1 MADDNLSTLLYDEV
15 DQYKL
20 MIMNNRLQQSL
31 SIWRQQAT
39 KLEMLLTDCMDY
51 QCLKRELDV
60 FVKCMDNVDDVSTNL
75 YDLYPDI
82 DHDDNMLIDIEN
94 CEIDHH
100 NLIKQMNSKLRRL
113 AEDAK
118 SNVSKVSN
126 LSSHNSGRSDIHMQ
140 AAATAAELE
149 VKLHYMHTGL
159 YSEMVANQCELDQI
173 RTERELAIAKAR
185 LRAVNEVHDS
195 DAMSQT
201 LERLP
206 DANYIESV
214 MQGDFVHNPGNEVD
228 SQFDGNGVVPPGD
241 CGIDDMSQL
250 LERLPDANCVDGLMQ
265 GDFVHN
271 PGNEVDS
278 QFDGNGVVP
287 PGDCGID
294 DMSQL
299 LERLPDANCV
309 DGLMQGDFVHNPGNE
324 VDSQFDG
331 NGVVPPGDCGID
343 DMSQLL
349 ERLPDANCVDGLMQ
363 GDFVHNPGNE
373 VDSQF
378 DGNGVVPPGDCGIDD
393 MSQLLERLPDANCV
407 DGLMQGDSVHNPG
420 NELDTRFEANG
431 VVSPGGCFGTSSCGS
446 LKPTL
451 LQCPIYDAP
460 TVVGSAQRQLPCPL
474 DVRFGE
480 PFVVGNAFSDKV
492 DNIDTWHGSVS
503 RVDLG
508 LRSFPDCPSQCET
521 TIANLGPFGDD
532 REMQTLQNQ
541 RSEWMVHRIAPLQE
555 VEVALLI
562 GHNCSEALMSR
573 DVVPSL
579 NNEPYAQGHFWAGA

>member
-82 DHDDNMLIDIEN
+82 DHDDNMLIYIEN
-94 CEIDHH
+94 CEIDHY

-140 AAATAAELE
+140 ATATAAELE

-159 YSEMVANQCELDQI
+159 YSEMVAKQCELDQI

-206 DANYIESV
+206 YANYIESV
-214 MQGDFVHNPGNEVD
+214 MQGKCVNNPGNEVD
-228 SQFDGNGVVPPGD
+228 SRFEGNGVLTP
-241 CGIDDMSQL
+241 
-250 LERLPDANCVDGLMQ
+250 
-265 GDFVHN
+265 
-271 PGNEVDS
+271 
-278 QFDGNGVVP
+278 
-287 PGDCGID
+287 
-294 DMSQL
+294 
-299 LERLPDANCV
+299 
-309 DGLMQGDFVHNPGNE
+309 
-324 VDSQFDG
+324 
-331 NGVVPPGDCGID
+331 

-407 DGLMQGDSVHNPG
+407 DGLMQGDSVHNSG
-420 NELDTRFEANG
+420 NELDTRFEGNG

-446 LKPTL
+446 LKSTL

-474 DVRFGE
+474 DVRFCE

-541 RSEWMVHRIAPLQE
+541 RSEWMVHRFAPLQE

-579 NNEPYAQGHFWAGA
+579 NNEPYDTES

>member
-20 MIMNNRLQQSL
+20 MNMNNRLQQSL

-149 VKLHYMHTGL
+149 VTLHYMHTGL

-214 MQGDFVHNPGNEVD
+214 MQGKCVNNPGNEVD
-228 SQFDGNGVVPPGD
+228 SRFEGNGVLTP
-241 CGIDDMSQL
+241 DMLQL
-250 LERLPDANCVDGLMQ
+250 LERLPDANCVDGPMQ
-265 GDFVHN
+265 GDFVHT
-271 PGNEVDS
+271 
-278 QFDGNGVVP
+278 
-287 PGDCGID
+287 
-294 DMSQL
+294 
-299 LERLPDANCV
+299 
-309 DGLMQGDFVHNPGNE
+309 
-324 VDSQFDG
+324 
-331 NGVVPPGDCGID
+331 
-343 DMSQLL
+343 
-349 ERLPDANCVDGLMQ
+349 
-363 GDFVHNPGNE
+363 PGNE

-446 LKPTL
+446 LKSTL

-503 RVDLG
+503 RVDLC

-555 VEVALLI
+555 VEIALLI

>member
-1 MADDNLSTLLYDEV
+1 
-15 DQYKL
+15 
-20 MIMNNRLQQSL
+20 
-31 SIWRQQAT
+31 
-39 KLEMLLTDCMDY
+39 MLLTDCMDY

-94 CEIDHH
+94 CEIDHY
-100 NLIKQMNSKLRRL
+100 NLIKQMNSKIRRL

-159 YSEMVANQCELDQI
+159 YSEMVAKQCELDQI
-173 RTERELAIAKAR
+173 RTERELGIAKAR

-206 DANYIESV
+206 YANYIESV
-214 MQGDFVHNPGNEVD
+214 MEGKCVNNPGNEVD
-228 SQFDGNGVVPPGD
+228 SRFEGNGVLTP
-241 CGIDDMSQL
+241 
-250 LERLPDANCVDGLMQ
+250 
-265 GDFVHN
+265 
-271 PGNEVDS
+271 
-278 QFDGNGVVP
+278 
-287 PGDCGID
+287 
-294 DMSQL
+294 
-299 LERLPDANCV
+299 
-309 DGLMQGDFVHNPGNE
+309 
-324 VDSQFDG
+324 
-331 NGVVPPGDCGID
+331 

-420 NELDTRFEANG
+420 NELDTRFEGNG

-446 LKPTL
+446 LKSTL

-541 RSEWMVHRIAPLQE
+541 RSEWMVHRFAPLQE

-573 DVVPSL
+573 VVVPSL

>member
-51 QCLKRELDV
+51 QWLKRELDV

-214 MQGDFVHNPGNEVD
+214 MQGKCVNNPGNEVD

-349 ERLPDANCVDGLMQ
+349 K
-363 GDFVHNPGNE
+363 
-373 VDSQF
+373 
-378 DGNGVVPPGDCGIDD
+378 
-393 MSQLLERLPDANCV
+393 RLPDANCV

-420 NELDTRFEANG
+420 NELDTRFGANG

-446 LKPTL
+446 LKSTL
-451 LQCPIYDAP
+451 LQCPMYDAP
-460 TVVGSAQRQLPCPL
+460 TVVGSAQRQLPGPL

-541 RSEWMVHRIAPLQE
+541 RSEWMVHRFAPLQE

-579 NNEPYAQGHFWAGA
+579 NNEPYAQGNFWAGA

>member
-60 FVKCMDNVDDVSTNL
+60 FVKCMDTVDDVSTNL

-185 LRAVNEVHDS
+185 LRAVNDVHDS

-214 MQGDFVHNPGNEVD
+214 MQGKCVNNPGNEVD
-228 SQFDGNGVVPPGD
+228 SRFEGNGVLTP
-241 CGIDDMSQL
+241 
-250 LERLPDANCVDGLMQ
+250 
-265 GDFVHN
+265 
-271 PGNEVDS
+271 
-278 QFDGNGVVP
+278 
-287 PGDCGID
+287 
-294 DMSQL
+294 
-299 LERLPDANCV
+299 
-309 DGLMQGDFVHNPGNE
+309 
-324 VDSQFDG
+324 
-331 NGVVPPGDCGID
+331 

-446 LKPTL
+446 LKSTL

>member
-363 GDFVHNPGNE
+363 GD
-373 VDSQF
+373 
-378 DGNGVVPPGDCGIDD
+378 
-393 MSQLLERLPDANCV
+393 
-407 DGLMQGDSVHNPG
+407 SVHNPG

-446 LKPTL
+446 LKSTL

-460 TVVGSAQRQLPCPL
+460 TVVGSTQRQLPCPL

-541 RSEWMVHRIAPLQE
+541 RSEWMIHRFAPLQE
-555 VEVALLI
+555 VEFALLI

>member
-214 MQGDFVHNPGNEVD
+214 MQGKCVNNPGNEVD
-228 SQFDGNGVVPPGD
+228 SRFEGNGV
-241 CGIDDMSQL
+241 L
-250 LERLPDANCVDGLMQ
+250 T
-265 GDFVHN
+265 H
-271 PGNEVDS
+271 
-278 QFDGNGVVP
+278 
-287 PGDCGID
+287 
-294 DMSQL
+294 
-299 LERLPDANCV
+299 
-309 DGLMQGDFVHNPGNE
+309 
-324 VDSQFDG
+324 
-331 NGVVPPGDCGID
+331 

-446 LKPTL
+446 LKSTL
-451 LQCPIYDAP
+451 VQCPIYDAP

>member
-214 MQGDFVHNPGNEVD
+214 MQGKCVNNPGNEVD
-228 SQFDGNGVVPPGD
+228 SRFEGNGVLTP
-241 CGIDDMSQL
+241 
-250 LERLPDANCVDGLMQ
+250 
-265 GDFVHN
+265 
-271 PGNEVDS
+271 
-278 QFDGNGVVP
+278 
-287 PGDCGID
+287 
-294 DMSQL
+294 
-299 LERLPDANCV
+299 
-309 DGLMQGDFVHNPGNE
+309 
-324 VDSQFDG
+324 
-331 NGVVPPGDCGID
+331 

-446 LKPTL
+446 LKSTL

-460 TVVGSAQRQLPCPL
+460 TVVGSTQRQLPCPL

-521 TIANLGPFGDD
+521 TIANLGPFGND

-541 RSEWMVHRIAPLQE
+541 RSEWMVHRFAPLQE
-555 VEVALLI
+555 VEFALLI

>member
-214 MQGDFVHNPGNEVD
+214 MQGKCVNNPGNEVD
-228 SQFDGNGVVPPGD
+228 SRFEGNRVLTP
-241 CGIDDMSQL
+241 DMSQL
-250 LERLPDANCVDGLMQ
+250 LERLPDANCVNGLMQ

-294 DMSQL
+294 DMSQ
-299 LERLPDANCV
+299 
-309 DGLMQGDFVHNPGNE
+309 
-324 VDSQFDG
+324 
-331 NGVVPPGDCGID
+331 I
-343 DMSQLL
+343 
-349 ERLPDANCVDGLMQ
+349 
-363 GDFVHNPGNE
+363 
-373 VDSQF
+373 
-378 DGNGVVPPGDCGIDD
+378 
-393 MSQLLERLPDANCV
+393 LERLPDANCV

-446 LKPTL
+446 LKSTL

-521 TIANLGPFGDD
+521 TIAKLGPFGDD

-579 NNEPYAQGHFWAGA
+579 NNAPYAQGHFWAGA

>member
-31 SIWRQQAT
+31 SMWRQQAT

-75 YDLYPDI
+75 YDLYPDM

-94 CEIDHH
+94 CEIDHY
-100 NLIKQMNSKLRRL
+100 NLMKQMNSKLRML

-140 AAATAAELE
+140 AAATAAELA

-159 YSEMVANQCELDQI
+159 YSEMVAKQCELDQI

-185 LRAVNEVHDS
+185 LRAVNEVHDA

-206 DANYIESV
+206 YANYIESV
-214 MQGDFVHNPGNEVD
+214 MQGKCVNNPGNEVDSRFEGNGVLTPDMSQLLERLPDAKCVDGLMQGDSVHTPGNEVD

-241 CGIDDMSQL
+241 CGI
-250 LERLPDANCVDGLMQ
+250 N
-265 GDFVHN
+265 
-271 PGNEVDS
+271 
-278 QFDGNGVVP
+278 
-287 PGDCGID
+287 
-294 DMSQL
+294 
-299 LERLPDANCV
+299 
-309 DGLMQGDFVHNPGNE
+309 
-324 VDSQFDG
+324 
-331 NGVVPPGDCGID
+331 
-343 DMSQLL
+343 
-349 ERLPDANCVDGLMQ
+349 
-363 GDFVHNPGNE
+363 
-373 VDSQF
+373 
-378 DGNGVVPPGDCGIDD
+378 D

-420 NELDTRFEANG
+420 NELDIRFEGNG

-446 LKPTL
+446 LKSTL

-508 LRSFPDCPSQCET
+508 LRSFLDCLSQCET
-521 TIANLGPFGDD
+521 TIDNLGPFGDD

-541 RSEWMVHRIAPLQE
+541 RSEWMVHRFAPLQE

-562 GHNCSEALMSR
+562 DHNCSEALMSR

-579 NNEPYAQGHFWAGA
+579 NNEPYAQGHFWAGHSG

>member
-214 MQGDFVHNPGNEVD
+214 MQGKCVNNPGNEVD
-228 SQFDGNGVVPPGD
+228 SRFEGNGVLTP
-241 CGIDDMSQL
+241 DMSQL
-250 LERLPDANCVDGLMQ
+250 P
-265 GDFVHN
+265 
-271 PGNEVDS
+271 
-278 QFDGNGVVP
+278 
-287 PGDCGID
+287 
-294 DMSQL
+294 
-299 LERLPDANCV
+299 
-309 DGLMQGDFVHNPGNE
+309 
-324 VDSQFDG
+324 
-331 NGVVPPGDCGID
+331 
-343 DMSQLL
+343 

-446 LKPTL
+446 LKSTL

-503 RVDLG
+503 RVYLG

>member
-214 MQGDFVHNPGNEVD
+214 MQGKCVNNPGNEVDSRFEGNGVLTPDMSQLLERLPDANYIESLMQGKCVNNPGNEVDSRFEGNGVLTPDMSQLLERLPDANCVDGLMQGDFVHTPGNEVD

-331 NGVVPPGDCGID
+331 NGLVPP
-343 DMSQLL
+343 
-349 ERLPDANCVDGLMQ
+349 
-363 GDFVHNPGNE
+363 
-373 VDSQF
+373 
-378 DGNGVVPPGDCGIDD
+378 
-393 MSQLLERLPDANCV
+393 
-407 DGLMQGDSVHNPG
+407 
-420 NELDTRFEANG
+420 
-431 VVSPGGCFGTSSCGS
+431 
-446 LKPTL
+446 
-451 LQCPIYDAP
+451 
-460 TVVGSAQRQLPCPL
+460 
-474 DVRFGE
+474 
-480 PFVVGNAFSDKV
+480 
-492 DNIDTWHGSVS
+492 W
-503 RVDLG
+503 
-508 LRSFPDCPSQCET
+508 
-521 TIANLGPFGDD
+521 
-532 REMQTLQNQ
+532 
-541 RSEWMVHRIAPLQE
+541 
-555 VEVALLI
+555 
-562 GHNCSEALMSR
+562 
-573 DVVPSL
+573 
-579 NNEPYAQGHFWAGA
+579 

>member
-1 MADDNLSTLLYDEV
+1 METTGN
-15 DQYKL
+15 Q
-20 MIMNNRLQQSL
+20 
-31 SIWRQQAT
+31 
-39 KLEMLLTDCMDY
+39 LEMLLTNCMDY

-206 DANYIESV
+206 DANYIE
-214 MQGDFVHNPGNEVD
+214 
-228 SQFDGNGVVPPGD
+228 
-241 CGIDDMSQL
+241 
-250 LERLPDANCVDGLMQ
+250 GLMQ

-393 MSQLLERLPDANCV
+393 MSQLLEGLPDANCV

-446 LKPTL
+446 LKSTL

-460 TVVGSAQRQLPCPL
+460 TVVGSAQRQLTCPL

-555 VEVALLI
+555 VEFALLI
-562 GHNCSEALMSR
+562 GHNCSKALMSR

-579 NNEPYAQGHFWAGA
+579 NNEPYAQGHL

>member
-94 CEIDHH
+94 CEIDHY

-118 SNVSKVSN
+118 SNVFKVSN

-159 YSEMVANQCELDQI
+159 YSEMVAKQCELYQI

-206 DANYIESV
+206 YANYIESV
-214 MQGDFVHNPGNEVD
+214 MQGKCVNNPGNEGD
-228 SQFDGNGVVPPGD
+228 SRFEGNGVLTP
-241 CGIDDMSQL
+241 
-250 LERLPDANCVDGLMQ
+250 
-265 GDFVHN
+265 
-271 PGNEVDS
+271 
-278 QFDGNGVVP
+278 
-287 PGDCGID
+287 
-294 DMSQL
+294 
-299 LERLPDANCV
+299 
-309 DGLMQGDFVHNPGNE
+309 
-324 VDSQFDG
+324 
-331 NGVVPPGDCGID
+331 

-407 DGLMQGDSVHNPG
+407 DGLMQGDSVHNHG
-420 NELDTRFEANG
+420 NELDTRFEGNG

-446 LKPTL
+446 LKSTL

-480 PFVVGNAFSDKV
+480 PFLVGNAFSDKV
-492 DNIDTWHGSVS
+492 DNIDTGHGSVS

-508 LRSFPDCPSQCET
+508 LRSF
-521 TIANLGPFGDD
+521 
-532 REMQTLQNQ
+532 
-541 RSEWMVHRIAPLQE
+541 RI
-555 VEVALLI
+555 
-562 GHNCSEALMSR
+562 
-573 DVVPSL
+573 VPASVRRQL
-579 NNEPYAQGHFWAGA
+579 PI

>member
-31 SIWRQQAT
+31 SLWRQQAT

-100 NLIKQMNSKLRRL
+100 NLIKQMNSKLRML

-126 LSSHNSGRSDIHMQ
+126 LSSHNSGRSDIYMQ

-159 YSEMVANQCELDQI
+159 YSEMVAKQCEIDQI

-195 DAMSQT
+195 DAMTQT

-206 DANYIESV
+206 YANYIESV
-214 MQGDFVHNPGNEVD
+214 MQGKCVNNPGNEVD
-228 SQFDGNGVVPPGD
+228 SRFEGNGVLTP
-241 CGIDDMSQL
+241 
-250 LERLPDANCVDGLMQ
+250 
-265 GDFVHN
+265 
-271 PGNEVDS
+271 
-278 QFDGNGVVP
+278 
-287 PGDCGID
+287 

-420 NELDTRFEANG
+420 NELDTSFEGNG
-431 VVSPGGCFGTSSCGS
+431 VVSPGGCFGTSSCGP
-446 LKPTL
+446 LKSTL

>member
-214 MQGDFVHNPGNEVD
+214 MQGKCVNNPGNEVD
-228 SQFDGNGVVPPGD
+228 SRFEGNGVLTP
-241 CGIDDMSQL
+241 DMSQL
-250 LERLPDANCVDGLMQ
+250 LERLPDANYIESVMQ
-265 GDFVHN
+265 GKCVNN
-271 PGNEVDS
+271 PGNEVDIR
-278 QFDGNGVVP
+278 FEGNGVLTP
-287 PGDCGID
+287 

-446 LKPTL
+446 LKSTL

-579 NNEPYAQGHFWAGA
+579 NNEPYARCHFWAGA

>member
-1 MADDNLSTLLYDEV
+1 
-15 DQYKL
+15 
-20 MIMNNRLQQSL
+20 
-31 SIWRQQAT
+31 
-39 KLEMLLTDCMDY
+39 
-51 QCLKRELDV
+51 
-60 FVKCMDNVDDVSTNL
+60 MDNVDAVSTNL

-100 NLIKQMNSKLRRL
+100 NLIKQMNSKLRML
-113 AEDAK
+113 AEDAT

-126 LSSHNSGRSDIHMQ
+126 LSSHNSSRSDIHMQ

-159 YSEMVANQCELDQI
+159 YSEMVAKQCELDQI
-173 RTERELAIAKAR
+173 RTERELAIDKAR
-185 LRAVNEVHDS
+185 IRAVNEVHDS

-206 DANYIESV
+206 YANHIESV
-214 MQGDFVHNPGNEVD
+214 MQGKCVNNPGNEVD
-228 SQFDGNGVVPPGD
+228 SRFEGNYVLTP
-241 CGIDDMSQL
+241 DMSQL
-250 LERLPDANCVDGLMQ
+250 LERLPY
-265 GDFVHN
+265 
-271 PGNEVDS
+271 
-278 QFDGNGVVP
+278 
-287 PGDCGID
+287 
-294 DMSQL
+294 
-299 LERLPDANCV
+299 
-309 DGLMQGDFVHNPGNE
+309 
-324 VDSQFDG
+324 
-331 NGVVPPGDCGID
+331 
-343 DMSQLL
+343 
-349 ERLPDANCVDGLMQ
+349 
-363 GDFVHNPGNE
+363 
-373 VDSQF
+373 
-378 DGNGVVPPGDCGIDD
+378 
-393 MSQLLERLPDANCV
+393 ANCV

-420 NELDTRFEANG
+420 NEVDSQFDGNGVMPPGDCGIDDMSQLLERPPDANSVDGLMQGVSVHNPGNELDIRFEGNG

-446 LKPTL
+446 LQSTL

-492 DNIDTWHGSVS
+492 DNIDTWHGSIS

-541 RSEWMVHRIAPLQE
+541 RSEWMVHRFAPLQE

-579 NNEPYAQGHFWAGA
+579 NNEPYAQGHFWAGHSG

>member
-51 QCLKRELDV
+51 QWLKRELDV

-214 MQGDFVHNPGNEVD
+214 MQGKCVNNPGNEVD

-349 ERLPDANCVDGLMQ
+349 K
-363 GDFVHNPGNE
+363 
-373 VDSQF
+373 
-378 DGNGVVPPGDCGIDD
+378 
-393 MSQLLERLPDANCV
+393 RLPDANCV

-420 NELDTRFEANG
+420 NELDTRFGANG

-446 LKPTL
+446 LKSTL

-460 TVVGSAQRQLPCPL
+460 TVVGSAQRQLPGPL

-508 LRSFPDCPSQCET
+508 LRSFPDCPSQGET

-541 RSEWMVHRIAPLQE
+541 RSEWMVHRFAPLQE

-579 NNEPYAQGHFWAGA
+579 NNEPYAQGNFWAGA

>member
-82 DHDDNMLIDIEN
+82 YHDDNMLIDIEN

-159 YSEMVANQCELDQI
+159 YSEMVANQCELYQI

-214 MQGDFVHNPGNEVD
+214 MQGKCVNNPGNEVD
-228 SQFDGNGVVPPGD
+228 SRFEGNGVLTP
-241 CGIDDMSQL
+241 DMSQL

-309 DGLMQGDFVHNPGNE
+309 DGLMQGDFVHNPGN
-324 VDSQFDG
+324 
-331 NGVVPPGDCGID
+331 
-343 DMSQLL
+343 
-349 ERLPDANCVDGLMQ
+349 
-363 GDFVHNPGNE
+363 
-373 VDSQF
+373 
-378 DGNGVVPPGDCGIDD
+378 
-393 MSQLLERLPDANCV
+393 
-407 DGLMQGDSVHNPG
+407 
-420 NELDTRFEANG
+420 
-431 VVSPGGCFGTSSCGS
+431 
-446 LKPTL
+446 
-451 LQCPIYDAP
+451 
-460 TVVGSAQRQLPCPL
+460 
-474 DVRFGE
+474 
-480 PFVVGNAFSDKV
+480 
-492 DNIDTWHGSVS
+492 
-503 RVDLG
+503 
-508 LRSFPDCPSQCET
+508 
-521 TIANLGPFGDD
+521 
-532 REMQTLQNQ
+532 
-541 RSEWMVHRIAPLQE
+541 
-555 VEVALLI
+555 
-562 GHNCSEALMSR
+562 
-573 DVVPSL
+573 
-579 NNEPYAQGHFWAGA
+579 